1 MFVAS
6 CNWQWWSK
14 NIFNPSYIPCL
25 YVFIICYLKFIEVEK
40 LLSSFPLLALEL
52 AATISKRKIC
62 CNKKIFKAI
71 CNNKDLYSV
80 IIWKKKLLL
89 CPCLCSIENALA
101 CQRLYVCCISLC
113 LSCCVTFW
121 DCEKTPL
128 VILFMILTK
137 KL

>member
-80 IIWKKKLLL
+80 IIWKKK
-89 CPCLCSIENALA
+89 
-101 CQRLYVCCISLC
+101 
-113 LSCCVTFW
+113 SCCFVHVYVKLKMLWPARDSMYVVFH
-121 DCEKTPL
+121 CVYHVAL
-128 VILFMILTK
+128 LFGIVK
-137 KL
+137 KLH